1 MKAPG
6 SDSGNMRDALVAL
19 LCALVIAATAYS
31 LYLDGATRL
40 EAGDATLA
48 GEIDFRSGEAHRRY
62 ADRALWERLD
72 SGDLVYNRNSIRTGD
87 SGSAAS
93 IRLKDDT
100 RIDLDQA
107 TMIVLQISENEI
119 RLELKSGSLEI
130 RRSRPRY
137 ERPLTVGRGD
147 HVLELDSGEVRL
159 ESTDDPGMHVT
170 PMLGSVVVR
179 ESSHRVRTG
188 DRMTLSSAGRA
199 LQELGILLMP
209 ATRIASDHANPAT
222 DDKQPVSNS
231 LEANAPAAPELTR
244 VRLAWT
250 YRGAASDASEAP
262 DAKRSPRNDAQ
273 NNASKPAVVD
283 ISRDPAFTNPLR
295 RVSRTPAGRTGQLEI
310 GLAPGQY
317 YWRVRQGSERS
328 ATGRFRIASNSEATA
343 LRIIA
348 PAPGSEVR
356 TTARNPEVPGNGEA
370 RETGDVQFA
379 WSAHSGAD
387 HYRLQIFRRTDSGK
401 SAPPLI
407 DRKVE
412 RDYVR
417 VRLAPGDYQF
427 RVQSFGAGAGRAS
440 SSPLTTFRL
449 VLAVEAQ
456 RPSATDGQAS
466 ETIATRKRPL
476 PENRPQNRSVE
487 SDDRQSLAAAAS
499 APRTK
504 RPEIA
509 PARSAVTL
517 LYPAPGQTVD
527 MANQSDI
534 VFRWRPARA
543 DRPHRIR
550 FYDVSRG
557 APRLLFERTT
567 REDRAHFSG
576 LQELEHDG
584 RYRWTV
590 EALPQPGVPE
600 SAAGGAAGQKAAAG
614 FRIILSSQPDQPQ
627 FLSQNESL
635 EAAP

>member
-6 SDSGNMRDALVAL
+6 SDAGNVRDALVAL
-19 LCALVIAATAYS
+19 LCALAIAATGYS
-31 LYLDGATRL
+31 LYLEGATRL

-87 SGSAAS
+87 GGSAAS

-119 RLELKSGSLEI
+119 RLQLKSGSLEI

-209 ATRIASDHANPAT
+209 ATPVSSARPNPAGGGKHPT
-222 DDKQPVSNS
+222 GNS
-231 LEANAPAAPELTR
+231 LEADAADPELTR
-244 VRLAWT
+244 VRLAWQ
-250 YRGAASDASEAP
+250 YRGAASDSGESPEAQRP
-262 DAKRSPRNDAQ
+262 APNDAG
-273 NNASKPAVVD
+273 NNALKPAVVD
-283 ISRDPAFTNPLR
+283 ISRDPAFTNSLR
-295 RVSRTPAGRTGQLEI
+295 RVSRTPSGRTGQLEVS
-310 GLAPGQY
+310 LAPGQY
-317 YWRVRQGSERS
+317 YWRVSQGSERS
-328 ATGRFRIASNSEATA
+328 ATGRFRIAPATTA
-343 LRIIA
+343 LRIIT

-356 TTARNPEVPGNGEA
+356 TTSRNLETRNTGEANQARNEA
-370 RETGDVQFA
+370 SDVQFA
-379 WSAHSGAD
+379 WSADSGAD
-387 HYRLQIFRRTDSGK
+387 HYRLQIFRRTQSGE
-401 SAPPLI
+401 SAPPLV

-427 RVQSFGAGAGRAS
+427 RVQSFGASAGRSS
-440 SSPLTTFRL
+440 SSPLTAFRL
-449 VLAVEAQ
+449 VSAVKSQ
-456 RPSATDGQAS
+456 QQPSLTEGQAS
-466 ETIATRKRPL
+466 ATIDTRKRPL
-476 PENRPQNRSVE
+476 PENRK
-487 SDDRQSLAAAAS
+487 AAADAS
-499 APRTK
+499 AAGAKQPQ
-504 RPEIA
+504 IA
-509 PARSAVTL
+509 PARAAVSL

-527 MANQSDI
+527 MANQSGI
-534 VFRWRPARA
+534 VFRWRPLHA

-567 REDRAHFSG
+567 REGRARFTG

-590 EALPQPGVPE
+590 EALPQ
-600 SAAGGAAGQKAAAG
+600 AGGAEYTTAGVGDQKAAAS
-614 FRIILSSQPDQPQ
+614 FRIILSSQPEQPQ
-627 FLSQNESL
+627 FLSQNEL
-635 EAAP
+635 PEAAP